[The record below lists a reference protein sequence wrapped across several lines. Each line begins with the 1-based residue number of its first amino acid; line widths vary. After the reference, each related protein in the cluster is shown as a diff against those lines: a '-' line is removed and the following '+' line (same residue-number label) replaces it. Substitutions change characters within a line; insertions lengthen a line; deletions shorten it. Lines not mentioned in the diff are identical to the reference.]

1 MGALTFEM
9 MGRSLWLANS
19 VLAAVVVV
27 RLLIFKLGVTYR
39 FFVISF
45 VFNIARSV
53 VAWPLEVNSRA
64 YASFWKST
72 EPVTWLLSTLVLLE
86 LCSLIFKE
94 YRGIQVLGRRAI
106 FASLALSVLVSLII
120 LAPTWR
126 HSDQPI
132 LSIPR
137 FLMVERGVDSALVL
151 LLLLLL
157 VVLAVLPIPLSRN
170 VVIHSI
176 LYATYF
182 LASSLGIFI
191 ANLTSLH
198 TSMLINT
205 CQMGVATLCLLAW
218 IVLLS
223 REGETKVAVFAKPL
237 PAAYEERL
245 VEQLAN
251 INATLLRAS
260 SKVDAGRL
268 VGK

>member
-1 MGALTFEM
+1 MGAPTFELID
-9 MGRSLWLANS
+9 RSLWLVNS
-19 VLAAVVVV
+19 VLSAVLVV
-27 RLLIFKLGVTYR
+27 RLCLLKLASTYR

-45 VFNIARSV
+45 AVSV
-53 VAWPLEVNSRA
+53 VLSVAGLTLDVNSPT
-64 YASFWKST
+64 YAQVWKAT
-72 EPVTWLLSTLVLLE
+72 EPVRWLLNTLIVLE

-106 FASLALSVLVSLII
+106 YASVVVSVFVSLII

-126 HSDQPI
+126 HSNQPI
-132 LSIPR
+132 LAVPR

-157 VVLAVLPIPLSRN
+157 VLLAVLPIPLSRN
-170 VVIHSI
+170 VVVHII

-191 ANLTSLH
+191 ANLTSLQ

-205 CQMGVATLCLLAW
+205 CLMGVSTLCLLAW

-223 REGETKVAVFAKPL
+223 RAGESKVAVFAKPL
-237 PAAYEERL
+237 PAAYEQRL
-245 VEQLAN
+245 VEQLTS

-260 SKVDAGRL
+260 SRVDAGRL